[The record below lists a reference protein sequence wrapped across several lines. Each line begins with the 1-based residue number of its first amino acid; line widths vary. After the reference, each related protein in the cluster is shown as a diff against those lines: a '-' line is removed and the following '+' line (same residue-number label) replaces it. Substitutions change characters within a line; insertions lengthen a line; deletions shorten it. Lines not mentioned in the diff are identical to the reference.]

1 MTLTTSQNI
10 GLVCM
15 LVAVTFGVL
24 AGIAHNTVQNK
35 KDDPACSCGKVEDT
49 FKLCVGIAAA
59 MLLLGI
65 GLCVWGRK
73 KSTSSPPKK
82 SPGKSVE
89 MTSAQTFQ
97 PATGNAVKP
106 GATTA
111 MV

>member
-1 MTLTTSQNI
+1 MTLTTLQNI

-65 GLCVWGRK
+65 GLCMWGRK
-73 KSTSSPPKK
+73 KKSTIVPPKEV
-82 SPGKSVE
+82 SRRRGDDYSDIS
-89 MTSAQTFQ
+89 TRDLDHQ
-97 PATGNAVKP
+97 
-106 GATTA
+106 
-111 MV
+111 